1 MIQIS
6 SGLFIAESPKSQNQP
21 LDQSMGRTEH
31 LRTQARLGLWLLPGL
46 HRQERQESEQKTTMV
61 GLEEVWYMNDID
73 IFLEPCNPESNLV
86 YIHIY
91 IIICHH
97 LEHFFEDHI
106 INRSHHQ

>member
-1 MIQIS
+1 
-6 SGLFIAESPKSQNQP
+6 
-21 LDQSMGRTEH
+21 MGRTEH
-31 LRTQARLGLWLLPGL
+31 LLRTQARLGLWLLPGL

-91 IIICHH
+91 IIMCHH